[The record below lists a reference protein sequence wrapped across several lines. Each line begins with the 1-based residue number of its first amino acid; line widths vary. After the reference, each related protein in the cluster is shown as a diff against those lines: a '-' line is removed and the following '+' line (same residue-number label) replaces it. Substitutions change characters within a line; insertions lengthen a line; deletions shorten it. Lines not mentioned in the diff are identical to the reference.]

1 MSRRSSVRLCS
12 MPERNQPVLVGPQS
26 VMSAGPEGKP
36 WRARKERRVGTTFH
50 APVDRYIIGVP
61 GWAAWMRE

>member
-1 MSRRSSVRLCS
+1 
-12 MPERNQPVLVGPQS
+12 
-26 VMSAGPEGKP
+26 MSAGPEGKP
-36 WRARKERRVGTTFH
+36 WREKKERRVGTTFQ